1 MIETPKSF
9 TLSAIKVLVIDDN
22 EAHAQGLSEL
32 LALSGFSSIYATT
45 GKNGLELA
53 MSQSVDAV
61 LLDLNIPDMSGYE
74 VCRRLRSDPATANI
88 AIVFHTAADSAGVD
102 HQGDAFLTYPVE
114 MGHICHV
121 IKGCIA
127 RRKTQQQVSMKTV
140 RGTDTNDP
148 R

>member
-9 TLSAIKVLVIDDN
+9 TPSAIKVLVIDDN

-32 LALSGFSSIYATT
+32 LTLSGFGSTYATT
-45 GKNGLELA
+45 GKKGLELA

-127 RRKTQQQVSMKTV
+127 RRKTSNKSQ
-140 RGTDTNDP
+140 
-148 R
+148 